1 MQLSTLAEWLSWIKT
16 VHTVEI
22 ELGLER
28 VKLVADRLGVLNPA
42 CAVITVGGTNGKG
55 STVAALSAVYRASQY
70 RVGNFTSPHLFKFN
84 EQVQI
89 DGRDANDEQLCAAF
103 EAVTEARGD
112 IALTPFEYHTLAALW
127 LMKAAALDVMILEV
141 GLGGRLDAVNIID
154 ADVSIVTSI
163 SIDHV
168 EYLGPTRETIGF
180 EKAGI
185 FRAERPAICG
195 DKEPPASL
203 VASAFEKNA
212 TFYAIGVDFNF
223 EQAANGEWDW
233 RAINGTRYP
242 QLPASS
248 FAKQNLS
255 CALMAVTLL
264 QERLP
269 VTAAQ
274 IQKGLSDIKLR
285 GRMEVIPGPVMQIFD
300 VAHNPASVLRL
311 SEALQQMPCA
321 GKTHAVFSMLA
332 DKDILQSLIGIK
344 SEIDTWHVSALAVP
358 RAASAQQLVDNLE
371 KAGVKGRVKRFD
383 SIEDAYQAAIES
395 AEKGDRIIVFGSF
408 HTVAA
413 ILPLSSRA

>member
-16 VHTVEI
+16 VHAVEI
-22 ELGLER
+22 DLGLER
-28 VKLVADRLGVLNPA
+28 VKLVADRLGVLNHA

-55 STVAALSAVYRASQY
+55 STVAALTAIYRASQY

-89 DGRDANDEQLCAAF
+89 DGKDASDEQLCAAF
-103 EAVTEARGD
+103 EAVTAARGD

-154 ADVSIVTSI
+154 ADVAIVTSI

-195 DKEPPASL
+195 DREPPASL
-203 VASAFEKNA
+203 VTSAFEKNA
-212 TFYAIGVDFNF
+212 NFYTIGVDFDF
-223 EQAANGEWDW
+223 QQAVNGVWDW
-233 RAINGTRYP
+233 RAIDGTRYP
-242 QLPASS
+242 QLPATSY
-248 FAKQNLS
+248 AKQNLS
-255 CALMAVTLL
+255 CALMAVDLL
-264 QERLP
+264 QARLP
-269 VTAAQ
+269 VTTTQ
-274 IQKGLSDIKLR
+274 IQKGLSEIKLR
-285 GRMEVIPGPVMQIFD
+285 GRLEVIPGDVTQIFD
-300 VAHNPASVLRL
+300 VAHNPGSVLRL
-311 SEALQQMPCA
+311 AEALQQMPCS

-332 DKDILQSLIGIK
+332 DKDILQSLLGIK
-344 SEIDTWHVSALAVP
+344 SEIDEWYVAPLGVP
-358 RAASAQQLVDNLE
+358 RTASKEMLVDSLE
-371 KAGVKGRVKRFD
+371 KVGVRGRMVGFD
-383 SIEDAYQAAIES
+383 GIEDAYQIALQS
-395 AEKGDRIIVFGSF
+395 AVKGDRIVVFGSF

-413 ILPLSSRA
+413 ILK